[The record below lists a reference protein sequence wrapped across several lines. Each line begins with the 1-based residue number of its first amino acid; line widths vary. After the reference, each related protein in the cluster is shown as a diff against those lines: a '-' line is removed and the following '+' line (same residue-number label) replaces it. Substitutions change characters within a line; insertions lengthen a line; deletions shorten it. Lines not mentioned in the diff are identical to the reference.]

1 MDDSGSRTDGT
12 GESPGFDRQ
21 FYRAIAS
28 RERRRLLSIL
38 LDGDERTVEELATLL
53 LGWEA
58 TASGTVGSPDDRR
71 LTLLRLVHI
80 HLPRLDEAEMIEY
93 DQGRGTARIEKLEP
107 GMAEYIEDTVD
118 AAKAPSG

>member
-1 MDDSGSRTDGT
+1 MENSCSRTDGT
-12 GESPGFDRQ
+12 DESPRFDRQ

-71 LTLLRLVHI
+71 LTLLRLVHN
-80 HLPRLDEAEMIEY
+80 HLPRLDEAEMVEY
-93 DQGRGTARIEKLEP
+93 DQERGTARIEELEP
-107 GMAEYIEDTVD
+107 GMAEYIENTVD